1 MIKMNKSKKIKYDNI
16 IPKAFSYNSKFINF
30 TDDQKLIKNNQVSE
44 ILNVG
49 KKRLSIFS
57 YLIFILMSLV
67 VFKSFK
73 YSTKNYLFSKLPENK
88 NSSMR
93 GMIID
98 RNNNIISGSI
108 LVKDLYLE
116 PNKILDNVNFIDQI
130 RLIFPGIKTNK
141 INNII
146 KSGKY
151 RLLKK
156 HISKT
161 EEIKILKLGEPA
173 LKFQESQK
181 RIYPQ
186 NNLFSQIT
194 GFVSKYGIPKSKL
207 ERNQNQILEKGQN
220 IYLTVDSKLQN
231 IFHEEL
237 KSGMKNFNAKS
248 AAAIMMN
255 VNTGEIITML
265 SLPDYNPNFPNKIKP
280 FSENNLI
287 TSARYEM
294 GSTLKT
300 FNVAMALQDDSSIKN
315 QLFDVSEP
323 YKLSKNYLVHD
334 VVKLSNEASLNDIFV
349 NSSNIGS
356 IKIFD
361 EIGHIKQKEFFSKL
375 QIDKD
380 LEIEGLKIIKNRLP
394 ENWNQLSGRSLSFG
408 YGASLTPI
416 SLVSTYALLVNGG
429 YYVKPKIIKN
439 LETKKKKVLSENL
452 SREIRELLHNV
463 VINGSGKKAYV
474 NGIAIGGKTGTAR
487 KTNNKNYGDKVITS
501 FIGVFPI
508 TKPEYIIFIL
518 LDEPHNF
525 NSENLYGGNTAAPI
539 FSKILKRI
547 AIDLKIYPE
556 KKLKKELEIT
566 KKKSLYHENF

>member
-1 MIKMNKSKKIKYDNI
+1 MNKSRKIKYDNI
-16 IPKAFSYNSKFINF
+16 IPKTLSLDSKFIDF
-30 TDDQKLIKNNQVSE
+30 TDNQKLIKNNQVSE

-49 KKRLSIFS
+49 KKRLSIFT
-57 YLIFILMSLV
+57 YLMFILIALV
-67 VFKSFK
+67 IIKSFE
-73 YSTKNYLFSKLPENK
+73 YSTKNYLFIKLSGN
-88 NSSMR
+88 NDFLMR
-93 GMIID
+93 GMILD
-98 RNNNIISGSI
+98 RNNNVISGSI
-108 LVKDLYLE
+108 PVKDLYLE
-116 PNKILDNVNFIDQI
+116 PNKILDNINFVDQI
-130 RLIFPGIKTNK
+130 KLIFPDININK
-141 INNII
+141 VNNIV

-156 HISKT
+156 HLSKT
-161 EEIKILKLGEPA
+161 EEVKILKLGEPA

-194 GFVSKYGIPKSKL
+194 GFVSKYGVPKSKL
-207 ERNQNQILEKGQN
+207 EKSQNQILEKGQN
-220 IYLTVDSKLQN
+220 IHLTLDSKLQN
-231 IFHEEL
+231 IFYEEL
-237 KSGMKNFNAKS
+237 KRGMENFNARAS
-248 AAAIMMN
+248 AAIMMD

-300 FNVAMALQDDSSIKN
+300 LNVAMALQGDISIKN
-315 QLFDVSEP
+315 QLFDVSKP

-334 VVKLSNEASLNDIFV
+334 VVKLSNEANLNDIFV

-361 EIGHIKQKEFFSKL
+361 EIGHIKQKAFFSKL
-375 QIDKD
+375 HVDKD
-380 LEIEGLKIIKNRLP
+380 LEIEGLKIIRNRLP

-429 YYVKPKIIKN
+429 YYVKPKIIKS
-439 LETKKKKVLSENL
+439 LETKKKKVFSENL

-518 LDEPHNF
+518 LDEPNNF

-539 FSKILKRI
+539 FSRILKRI

-556 KKLKKELEIT
+556 KKLKKELEVT
-566 KKKSLYHENF
+566 KKKSLYHETF

>member
-1 MIKMNKSKKIKYDNI
+1 MNKSRKIKYDNI
-16 IPKAFSYNSKFINF
+16 IPKTLTLDSKFIDF
-30 TDDQKLIKNNQVSE
+30 TDNQKLIKNNQVSE

-49 KKRLSIFS
+49 KKRLSIFT
-57 YLIFILMSLV
+57 YLIFILMALV
-67 VFKSFK
+67 IIKSFE
-73 YSTKNYLFSKLPENK
+73 YSTKNYLFIKLSENK
-88 NSSMR
+88 KFLIR
-93 GMIID
+93 GMILD
-98 RNNNIISGSI
+98 RNNNVISGSI
-108 LVKDLYLE
+108 PVKDLYLE
-116 PNKILDNVNFIDQI
+116 PNKILDNINFVDQI
-130 RLIFPGIKTNK
+130 KLIFPDININK

-156 HISKT
+156 HLSKT
-161 EEIKILKLGEPA
+161 EEVKILKLGEPA

-194 GFVSKYGIPKSKL
+194 GFVSKYGVPKSKL
-207 ERNQNQILEKGQN
+207 EKNQNQILEKGQN
-220 IYLTVDSKLQN
+220 IHLTLDSKLQN
-231 IFHEEL
+231 IFYEEL
-237 KSGMKNFNAKS
+237 KRGMENFNARAS
-248 AAAIMMN
+248 AAMMMD

-300 FNVAMALQDDSSIKN
+300 FNVAMALQGDISIKN
-315 QLFDVSEP
+315 QLFDVSKP

-334 VVKLSNEASLNDIFV
+334 VVKLSNEANLNDIFV

-375 QIDKD
+375 HVDKD
-380 LEIEGLKIIKNRLP
+380 LHIEGLKIIRNRLP
-394 ENWNQLSGRSLSFG
+394 ENWNELSGRSLSFG

-429 YYVKPKIIKN
+429 YHVTPKIIKN
-439 LETKKKKVLSENL
+439 LETKKKRVFSENL
-452 SREIRELLHNV
+452 SRDVRELLHNV

-474 NGIAIGGKTGTAR
+474 NGIDIGGKTGTAR

-508 TKPEYIIFIL
+508 NEPKYIIFIL
-518 LDEPHNF
+518 LDEPHKF
-525 NSENLYGGNTAAPI
+525 NSEALYGGNTAAPI
-539 FSKILKRI
+539 FSRILKRI
-547 AIDLKIYPE
+547 AIDIKIYPE
-556 KKLKKELEIT
+556 KKLEIT
-566 KKKSLYHENF
+566 KKKSLYNETF

>member
-1 MIKMNKSKKIKYDNI
+1 MSKSRKIKYDNI
-16 IPKAFSYNSKFINF
+16 IPKTLSLDSKFIDF
-30 TDDQKLIKNNQVSE
+30 TDNQKLIKNNQVSE
-44 ILNVG
+44 ILNIG
-49 KKRLSIFS
+49 KKRLSIFT
-57 YLIFILMSLV
+57 YLIFILMALV
-67 VFKSFK
+67 MIKSFE
-73 YSTKNYLFSKLPENK
+73 YSTKNYLFIKLSGNK
-88 NSSMR
+88 NFLMR
-93 GMIID
+93 GMILD
-98 RNNNIISGSI
+98 RNNNVISGSI
-108 LVKDLYLE
+108 PVKDLYLE
-116 PNKILDNVNFIDQI
+116 PNKILDTINFVDQVK
-130 RLIFPGIKTNK
+130 LIFPDININK

-156 HISKT
+156 HLSKT
-161 EEIKILKLGEPA
+161 EEVKILKLGEPA

-194 GFVSKYGIPKSKL
+194 GFVSKYGVPKSKL
-207 ERNQNQILEKGQN
+207 EKSQNQILEKGQN
-220 IYLTVDSKLQN
+220 IHLTLDSKLQN
-231 IFHEEL
+231 IFYEEL
-237 KSGMKNFNAKS
+237 KRGMENFNARAS
-248 AAAIMMN
+248 AAMMMD

-300 FNVAMALQDDSSIKN
+300 FNVAMALQGDISIKN
-315 QLFDVSEP
+315 QLFDVSKP

-334 VVKLSNEASLNDIFV
+334 VVKLSNEANLNDIFV

-361 EIGHIKQKEFFSKL
+361 EIGHIKQKAFFSKL
-375 QIDKD
+375 HVDKD
-380 LEIEGLKIIKNRLP
+380 LQIEGLKIIRNRLP

-408 YGASLTPI
+408 YGASFTPI
-416 SLVSTYALLVNGG
+416 SLVSTYAMLVNGG
-429 YYVKPKIIKN
+429 YHVTPKIIKN
-439 LETKKKKVLSENL
+439 LETQKKKVFSENL
-452 SREIRELLHNV
+452 SKDVRELLHNV

-474 NGIAIGGKTGTAR
+474 NGIDVGGKTGTAR

-508 TKPEYIIFIL
+508 TKPKYIIFIL
-518 LDEPHNF
+518 LDEPHKI
-525 NSENLYGGNTAAPI
+525 NSEALYGGNTAAPI
-539 FSKILKRI
+539 FSRILKRI
-547 AIDLKIYPE
+547 AIDIKIYPE
-556 KKLKKELEIT
+556 KKLEIT
-566 KKKSLYHENF
+566 KKKSLYNETF